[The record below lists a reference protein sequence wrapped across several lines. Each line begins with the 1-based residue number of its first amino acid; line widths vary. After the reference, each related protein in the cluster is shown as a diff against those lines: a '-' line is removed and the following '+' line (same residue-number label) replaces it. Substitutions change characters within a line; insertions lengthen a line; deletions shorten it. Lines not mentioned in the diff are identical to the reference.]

1 MQVCHPDMPT
11 GDAGRFRKITW
22 AAEDLDGNTPVGH
35 YRLFTK
41 WTVSDLSHAQCSS
54 TVSRRTWLMVSLHES
69 FGYTFGKMTS
79 YSMGI
84 TWALWVICLAPGWI
98 LRLSHGISYRVW
110 PQVLY
115 EFSRPAQR
123 NVQICLRFP
132 IHFCSNPSDHWSILS
147 CYALRRSSTVLA
159 LVWFHFTG
167 RPFSRL
173 VGRYPQVHC
182 NTHRGTGSW
191 CRRAMASNRLYHAML
206 KRCEDWLADPFA
218 DEEGEQFDI
227 EEFIAQ
233 VSEYVESVES
243 GEEVLKARLVP
254 GPFWWKT
261 FCFVCQLLP
270 ILRTRHIEKCGLFG
284 LQGPCTVAT

>member
-22 AAEDLDGNTPVGH
+22 AAEDPVGR

-41 WTVSDLSHAQCSS
+41 WIVSDLSHLQCCSI
-54 TVSRRTWLMVSLHES
+54 VSRRTSLMLSLHES

-84 TWALWVICLAPGWI
+84 TWAVWVSLSDLFGTRMDPETFSWYLPLQGLTTGVVCI
-98 LRLSHGISYRVW
+98 LVFQHNWMFRFACVFPFIS
-110 PQVLY
+110 
-115 EFSRPAQR
+115 AQT
-123 NVQICLRFP
+123 LR
-132 IHFCSNPSDHWSILS
+132 IIEVFCHAM
-147 CYALRRSSTVLA
+147 ALRRSSTVLA
-159 LVWFHFTG
+159 LVSFHFTG
-167 RPFSRL
+167 IPFSRL

-182 NTHRGTGSW
+182 HTHRGSGRW
-191 CRRAMASNRLYHAML
+191 CRRAMTSNALYHAML

-243 GEEVLKARLVP
+243 GEEVLKARLVL
-254 GPFWWKT
+254 GPF
-261 FCFVCQLLP
+261 
-270 ILRTRHIEKCGLFG
+270 
-284 LQGPCTVAT
+284 